1 MSQGKKPQSRG
12 WLKNV
17 LRFIAILLF
26 LFLALTAIGIFATQ
40 YLQKVDIRAWFIK
53 TQWIWFAVRLLL
65 YGAIMLMV
73 YSISRRQPSSMPAKA
88 KWLIAMI
95 LIFAE
100 AITQI
105 TLA

>member
-40 YLQKVDIRAWFIK
+40 YLRMLIFVLGLLKRSGYGLQYDYYYM
-53 TQWIWFAVRLLL
+53 VRLC
-65 YGAIMLMV
+65 
-73 YSISRRQPSSMPAKA
+73 
-88 KWLIAMI
+88 
-95 LIFAE
+95 
-100 AITQI
+100 
-105 TLA
+105 